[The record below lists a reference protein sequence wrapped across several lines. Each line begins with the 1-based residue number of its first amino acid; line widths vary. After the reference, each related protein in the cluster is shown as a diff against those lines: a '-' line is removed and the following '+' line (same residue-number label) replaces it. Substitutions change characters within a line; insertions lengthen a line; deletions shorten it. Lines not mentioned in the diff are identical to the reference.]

1 MILTDDDNNETCF
14 NYWCYDATHWDDHK
28 KLMNDCFWVHSS
40 RSRTSK
46 LQANVNGK
54 ANVIICWNKIF
65 KNCDKMKARRNSK
78 LFLEIIRNPS
88 SAVQYLLIGMEKV
101 LCISCK
107 CFVKLSIQSQIET
120 NADRLTYWLGRKKKL
135 QLSKALF
142 VFVLNNFLHH
152 NLFCKSYKLKRISQN
167 VKNKIKNSKIF
178 SYSCYVMLVDKN
190 TFCKKNF

>member
-1 MILTDDDNNETCF
+1 
-14 NYWCYDATHWDDHK
+14 
-28 KLMNDCFWVHSS
+28 
-40 RSRTSK
+40 
-46 LQANVNGK
+46 
-54 ANVIICWNKIF
+54 
-65 KNCDKMKARRNSK
+65 MKARRNSK

-142 VFVLNNFLHH
+142 VFVLNNFLFLHH

-190 TFCKKNF
+190 TFCKKKF